1 MSGNRRGEAVKEK
14 FDNPTHTTAP
24 AMIIKLPSSVR
35 FPITITEFL
44 KEANTEVA
52 RLEPLF
58 VYTYKTKVTV
68 YPEYGVELLVEKKL
82 SSQFDAPIGGKLARW
97 MVAIGTVVENSR
109 FVTWSAGTGSRGS
122 RRRADR
128 AVIVCR
134 SSRLMSH
141 VRTKSNSPDY
151 VRCVART

>member
-1 MSGNRRGEAVKEK
+1 
-14 FDNPTHTTAP
+14 
-24 AMIIKLPSSVR
+24 MIIKLPSSVR
-35 FPITITEFL
+35 FPITITELL

-52 RLEPLF
+52 RLEPLL

-68 YPEYGVELLVEKKL
+68 YPEYGVELLVEKEL

-97 MVAIGTVVENSR
+97 VVTIGTVVENSR

-128 AVIVCR
+128 ADDSVPIVEIDEPCTHEVQFAG
-134 SSRLMSH
+134 LCTMCGEDM
-141 VRTKSNSPDY
+141 TM
-151 VRCVART
+151 